1 MPPKFKYAAKDEV
14 PVEHLALY
22 VEREGAFVLD
32 AEGAVEKTK
41 VDEFRTNNVALKRQ
55 LDSLTTKYEGIDPDA
70 VKQLLA
76 EKAMLEEQKLVKD
89 GEVEKLVE
97 KRTKTAT
104 VELEKRLHGAEQQ
117 AATLSANIQT

>member
-1 MPPKFKYAAKDEV
+1 MPLKFKYAAKDEV
-14 PVEHLALY
+14 PAEHLGLY
-22 VEREGAFVLD
+22 VERDGAFVLD
-32 AEGAVEKTK
+32 AEGAVEKSK

-76 EKAMLEEQKLVKD
+76 EKAKLEEQKLVKD

-97 KRTKTAT
+97 KRTKTAMA
-104 VELEKRLHGAEQQ
+104 ELEKRLHGAEQQ
-117 AATLSANIQT
+117 AATLSANIQ